1 MSCWTTCCVTNQ
13 TNFTRKIHKIPNCPV
28 RRGVDM
34 RLTRIGALFDV
45 KWFLPYTD
53 DGRKIIIIKREIRI
67 PNFVFLSSTK
77 RGSRTTTLSAAFC
90 SSSSIRVLVLCFY
103 FFFFFSL
110 RFALFFGTPIRS
122 SSNNWINISNHRN
135 FTIDRKHRTRKGGN
149 GFSVHR
155 FVGHNN
161 WKTWKIENKTGRI
174 SLIDRNTRTFH
185 HQRTN
190 EAKKKKKKMSF
201 FFSLKMGGADKL
213 RTWEEEEVK
222 HRGPASM
229 SRINKAKSRDKTQ
242 TVWRDPRWGFV
253 FRGEVEIGCTRS
265 TRSVKLTSRE
275 FKDLS
280 LSLSLL

>member
-1 MSCWTTCCVTNQ
+1 MNLYYDCLDVVACSLSTLPGSTFSWNRNDSNCLIEWEPTTEANATTIHRECQNNSGWPCSPWEPEAAGVMSCWTTCCVTNQ

-122 SSNNWINISNHRN
+122 SSSSNNWINISNHRN
-135 FTIDRKHRTRKGGN
+135 FTIDR
-149 GFSVHR
+149 
-155 FVGHNN
+155 
-161 WKTWKIENKTGRI
+161 
-174 SLIDRNTRTFH
+174 
-185 HQRTN
+185 
-190 EAKKKKKKMSF
+190 
-201 FFSLKMGGADKL
+201 
-213 RTWEEEEVK
+213 
-222 HRGPASM
+222 
-229 SRINKAKSRDKTQ
+229 
-242 TVWRDPRWGFV
+242 
-253 FRGEVEIGCTRS
+253 
-265 TRSVKLTSRE
+265 
-275 FKDLS
+275 
-280 LSLSLL
+280 